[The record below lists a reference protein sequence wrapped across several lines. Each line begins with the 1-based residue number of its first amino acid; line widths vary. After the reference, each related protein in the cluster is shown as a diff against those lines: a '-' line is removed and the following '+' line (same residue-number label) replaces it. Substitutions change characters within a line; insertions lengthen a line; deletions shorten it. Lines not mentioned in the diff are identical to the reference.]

1 MVKKLFFLIAI
12 SVGMF
17 FPTMAQNIPSY
28 VPTNG
33 LVGWWPFNGNANDES
48 GNGNNGAVN
57 GATLSVDRNGKSNSA
72 YSFDGINDYLI
83 GNSSQFPASERTI
96 SLWINSSFTKE
107 KTFFIGYGGGNC
119 GTSFG
124 IYANTSGC
132 GVQGENAFSYSS
144 HCCNN
149 NFNEPY
155 QQSIINNW
163 NFLVFVTKKDS
174 TFLYLNGKI
183 ITSLKL
189 AINITN
195 TQNKNFIFGG
205 LVNTNGLD
213 IYPATF
219 YQGKLDD
226 IAIYN
231 RALTQQEI
239 NALYTS
245 TPPCTNPTASITP
258 QGNTTFC
265 QGGFVNLNASTGANY
280 TYQWYNNGQLINGVT
295 ASTYQAN
302 TSGNYTVKVTDGE
315 CSTTSSATT
324 VTVTP
329 YPSSNVQVS
338 GATSFCQGNNVTIT
352 SSGVGNY
359 LWSNGATTKSI
370 TVTETGN
377 YSVQVTQNGCTS
389 NSSVTSVTVNPNPTA
404 SITPQGNTTFCQGG
418 FVNLNASTG
427 ANYTYQWYNNGQLIN
442 GVTAS
447 TYQANTSGNYTV
459 KVTDGEC
466 STTSS
471 ATTVTVTPYPS
482 SNVQVSGATS
492 FCQGNNVTITSSGVG
507 NYLWSNGATTKS
519 ITVTETGN
527 YSVQVTQNGCTSNSS
542 ITSIT
547 VNPNPTASIT
557 PQGNTTFCQG
567 GFVNL
572 VASGGTSYQW
582 NTGASSSSITANQS
596 GTYVVNVFNSF
607 GCQASAS
614 QVVVVNSNPI
624 VAFNG
629 LNDYTLKTQQT
640 IQLIGSPSGGNFVG
654 DGINGTTFNPVNVTL
669 GKKTITYNYTSPQG
683 CKGSA
688 TRSTI
693 IVDSV
698 GNVCNVT
705 KYDTVTFTKNIT
717 KYDTITITKNVT
729 KYDTITIKNN
739 IYDTVTITN
748 NVTKYDT
755 ILKLKFKLTTGI
767 NANQMTSMTLYP
779 NPTTDVL
786 YIEIGDA
793 KALDGYRYRILD
805 AVGKEVYNQLV
816 KNPKT
821 EIPLKS
827 LGAAG
832 MYLFEVIDQQNKTI
846 QSNKIVLE

>member
-1 MVKKLFFLIAI
+1 MVKRLFFLIAM
-12 SVGMF
+12 SVGMI

-48 GNGNNGAVN
+48 GNWNHGTVN
-57 GATLSVDRNGKSNSA
+57 GASLTTDRDGKSNSA
-72 YSFDGINDYLI
+72 YSFDGLNDDIVVKNNQIFNFEDKL
-83 GNSSQFPASERTI
+83 TI
-96 SLWINSSFTKE
+96 SAWFANDTATILSWPLHLIMKGNKNFTI
-107 KTFFIGYGGGNC
+107 KTGIPNRF
-119 GTSFG
+119 SFG
-124 IYANTSGC
+124 HQDVEDIVLTEPNTYQVGKWIHYVISYDFP
-132 GVQGENAFSYSS
+132 NAK
-144 HCCNN
+144 
-149 NFNEPY
+149 
-155 QQSIINNW
+155 I
-163 NFLVFVTKKDS
+163 
-174 TFLYLNGKI
+174 YLNGK
-183 ITSLKL
+183 L
-189 AINITN
+189 AASGISTYKFTPNQSDLT
-195 TQNKNFIFGG
+195 FGSYLSSIFSK
-205 LVNTNGLD
+205 TR
-213 IYPATF
+213 I
-219 YQGKLDD
+219 DD
-226 IAIYN
+226 ITFFN

-239 NALYTS
+239 TALYTS
-245 TPPCTNPTASITP
+245 TPTCTNPTATITP
-258 QGNTTFC
+258 QGKTTFC

-280 TYQWYNNGQLINGVT
+280 TYQWYNNGQIINGAT
-295 ASTYQAN
+295 ASTYQAK
-302 TSGNYTVKVTDGE
+302 TAGNYTVKVMDGT
-315 CSTTSSATT
+315 CSTASSATL
-324 VTVTP
+324 V
-329 YPSSNVQVS
+329 
-338 GATSFCQGNNVTIT
+338 
-352 SSGVGNY
+352 
-359 LWSNGATTKSI
+359 
-370 TVTETGN
+370 
-377 YSVQVTQNGCTS
+377 
-389 NSSVTSVTVNPNPTA
+389 
-404 SITPQGNTTFCQGG
+404 
-418 FVNLNASTG
+418 
-427 ANYTYQWYNNGQLIN
+427 
-442 GVTAS
+442 
-447 TYQANTSGNYTV
+447 
-459 KVTDGEC
+459 
-466 STTSS
+466 
-471 ATTVTVTPYPS
+471 
-482 SNVQVSGATS
+482 
-492 FCQGNNVTITSSGVG
+492 
-507 NYLWSNGATTKS
+507 
-519 ITVTETGN
+519 
-527 YSVQVTQNGCTSNSS
+527 
-542 ITSIT
+542 T

-640 IQLIGSPSGGNFVG
+640 IQLIASPSGGNFVG
-654 DGINGTTFNPVNVTL
+654 DGINGATFNPVNVTL
-669 GKKTITYNYTSPQG
+669 GKKTITYNYTSLQG

-786 YIEIGDA
+786 YIEIDDA